1 MHIATAEASA
11 SLRLHEGVLQGHG
24 EDIVD
29 VEGVDL
35 GHHDEEQ
42 IEVDVAQVHDE
53 NAVLIHKR
61 LLRIDKG
68 LGGKAGLRVTVLP
81 F

>member
-1 MHIATAEASA
+1 M
-11 SLRLHEGVLQGHG
+11 

-29 VEGVDL
+29 VEAVDL

-42 IEVDVAQVHDE
+42 IEVDVAQIHDE

-68 LGGKAGLRVTVLP
+68 LGGKAGLRIMPSP

>member
-1 MHIATAEASA
+1 M
-11 SLRLHEGVLQGHG
+11 

-29 VEGVDL
+29 VEAVDL

-42 IEVDVAQVHDE
+42 IEVDVPQIHDE

-68 LGGKAGLRVTVLP
+68 LGGKAGLLMTL
-81 F
+81 